1 MTADRSESELA
12 PVLPE
17 PVFGARD
24 PGIAYLVRP
33 SAYAVIE
40 DAAGRIA
47 LVRTPEGVY
56 LPGGG
61 IEAGETA
68 PQAIVREAIEECGLA
83 VRVGSWSV
91 AAVQF
96 CYAIPEQ
103 EHFEKHSVFFEAAI
117 ERIVG
122 GATEADHELFW
133 AAAGEAPAALSHE
146 SQAWAV
152 TRWVGRIGRE

>member
-1 MTADRSESELA
+1 MTDR
-12 PVLPE
+12 
-17 PVFGARD
+17 PVFGVPE
-24 PGIAYLVRP
+24 PGVRYLVRP
-33 SAYAVIE
+33 SAYALIGDGE
-40 DAAGRIA
+40 GRVA

-61 IEAGETA
+61 IERSET
-68 PQAIVREAIEECGLA
+68 PQQAIVREAIEECGLA

-96 CYAIPEQ
+96 CYSVPEASY
-103 EHFEKHSVFFEAAI
+103 FEKHSLFFEAEL
-117 ERIVG
+117 ERFAG

-133 AAAGEAPAALSHE
+133 EPAGSAPDALSHE

-152 TRWVGRIGRE
+152 REWMERPPTP

>member
-1 MTADRSESELA
+1 MTADR
-12 PVLPE
+12 PE
-17 PVFGARD
+17 PAAVFPGPVFGARE

-40 DAAGRIA
+40 DATGWIA

-68 PQAIVREAIEECGLA
+68 TRAIVREAIEECGLA

-103 EHFEKHSVFFEAAI
+103 KYFEKHSAFFEAAI
-117 ERIVG
+117 ERIAG

-133 AAAGEAPAALSHE
+133 TAAGEAAATLSHE

-152 TRWVGRIGRE
+152 TRWIERGERE

>member
-1 MTADRSESELA
+1 MPPIFGSR
-12 PVLPE
+12 E
-17 PVFGARD
+17 PDV
-24 PGIAYLVRP
+24 AYLVRP

-61 IEAGETA
+61 IEAGERA
-68 PQAIVREAIEECGLA
+68 EQAIVREAIEECGLA

-103 EHFEKHSVFFEAAI
+103 KYFEKHSVFFEAAI
-117 ERIVG
+117 ERIAG
-122 GATEADHELFW
+122 GATETDHALFW
-133 AAAGEAPAALSHE
+133 AEGREAAGALTHE

-152 TRWVGRIGRE
+152 RSWLDRLESGPAPGNSA